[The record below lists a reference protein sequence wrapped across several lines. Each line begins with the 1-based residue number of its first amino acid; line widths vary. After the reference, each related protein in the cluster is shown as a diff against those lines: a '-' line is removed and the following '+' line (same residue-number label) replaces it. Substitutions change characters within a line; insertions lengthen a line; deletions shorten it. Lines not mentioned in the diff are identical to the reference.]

1 MREYHHTYWRNKRE
15 NRTELLLADKTSA
28 KAKYG
33 HTCPEYLDSDSPHFL
48 REGVA
53 NYGNESV
60 TIYQLTEP
68 TKAAFESA
76 RFKGVGAGY
85 VTVEAQ
91 QYGGWFAEGQVHE
104 SRITWK

>member
-1 MREYHHTYWRNKRE
+1 MREYEHTYWRNRKE
-15 NRTELLLADKTSA
+15 GKIEILLADKKSA

-33 HTCPEYLDSDSPHFL
+33 HNCPEYLDSDSPHFL

-68 TKAAFESA
+68 TRPVSENV
-76 RFKGVGAGY
+76 KGIGEGF

-91 QYGGWFAEGQVHE
+91 QYSGVFTEGQVHE